1 MEAYYSL
8 NIAISTYNRRET
20 AEYSISQWKKH
31 LPKGAKLFIVD
42 DGSDIP
48 FPNADI
54 RNEVSLGIAAC
65 KNQCI
70 SLCYGSDYII
80 LADDD
85 VYPISSDWHLPYIN
99 SGENHLCFTFTK
111 FSNGQPNGRKQI
123 GEYKN
128 MNVFHEPCGCM
139 NFYTKACF
147 DAVGGMDIGYGKW
160 SYEHVS
166 HSMRI
171 HNAGLTPHPFMD
183 VKNSLD
189 LFYSYD
195 WDQTTKRSVDV
206 KLRNKLAWINKKKYF
221 KEKNDSSFISFMQ
234 KENILL
240 TCYFTGVSD
249 PQRGETWKAD
259 ITQVDDLIN
268 SLQGVKLVI
277 LQDCFDIDEYRGAK
291 LVRVETSRNP
301 YFQRW
306 FSYMEFIESCDNLDK
321 VFCID
326 ATDVQ
331 LQLYPFDD
339 MENSRIYVGDEES
352 TIDNVWLKRHHN
364 VSVFKDFYRVYR
376 KRKLLNAGIVGGHKD
391 IVIRF
396 LKDLTS
402 FYNKHDGVL
411 GDTDMASLNYILH
424 KDYRNTITHG
434 TIVNTTFKAFEQ
446 NEISWFRHK

>member
-1 MEAYYSL
+1 MT
-8 NIAISTYNRRET
+8 IAVSIITHNRYE
-20 AEYSISQWKKH
+20 IFKKSYTEIKKR
-31 LPKGAKLFIVD
+31 LPKNALLIVID
-42 DGSDIP
+42 DGSTIP
-48 FPNADI
+48 VTEADF
-54 RNEVSLGIAAC
+54 RFEKSQGIAAA
-65 KNQCI
+65 KNKAFELSQG
-70 SLCYGSDYII
+70 YDYHF
-80 LADDD
+80 AFDDD
-85 VYPISSDWHLPYIN
+85 IFPLVDDWHLPYIN

-123 GEYKN
+123 GEYKDL
-128 MNVFHEPCGCM
+128 NVFYEPCGCM

-147 DAVGGMDIGYGKW
+147 DKVGGMDVGYGKW

-221 KEKNDSSFISFMQ
+221 KEKNESNYISFMQ

-249 PQRGETWKAD
+249 PQRGEAWKAD
-259 ITQVDDLIN
+259 ISQVDELIN

-277 LQDCFDIDEYRGAK
+277 LHDCFDFDEYRGAK

-339 MENSRIYVGDEES
+339 MEKSRIYVGDEES

-411 GDTDMASLNYILH
+411 GDTDMAALNYILH
-424 KDYRNTITHG
+424 TVYPNTVTHG
-434 TIVNTTFKAFEQ
+434 TIVNTVFKAFEQ

>member
-123 GEYKN
+123 AEYN
-128 MNVFHEPCGCM
+128 DLNVFYEPCGCM

-206 KLRNKLAWINKKKYF
+206 KLRNKLAWVNKKKYF
-221 KEKNDSSFISFMQ
+221 KEKNESNYISFMQ

-249 PQRGETWKAD
+249 PQSGEAWKAD
-259 ITQVDDLIN
+259 ISQVDELIN

-277 LQDCFDIDEYRGAK
+277 LHDCFDFDEYRGAK

-352 TIDNVWLKRHHN
+352 MIDNVWLKRHHN
-364 VSVFKDFYRVYR
+364 VSVFRDFYRVYR

-402 FYNKHDGVL
+402 FYNKHDGFL
-411 GDTDMASLNYILH
+411 GDTDMAALNYILH
-424 KDYRNTITHG
+424 TVYPNTVTHG
-434 TIVNTTFKAFEQ
+434 TIVNTVFKAFEQ